1 MNPIRILL
9 CDDQAL
15 FRDGLRMLLS
25 LYPELE
31 VVGEA
36 DTGDAAVKAAVA
48 LKPAVV
54 LMDLR
59 MPGMNGIEATRR
71 LRSSCPETR
80 VIVLTTFREDE
91 EIFEALRA
99 GACGYLLKDIPAD
112 QLADAIRTADR
123 GGTYLDPGVA
133 SRVVEEFSRLSGMP
147 DSRSVL
153 DSYQFS
159 VRELDVLRQ
168 VSRGRTN
175 KEIAAALHIS
185 EGTVK
190 NHLTSVFSRLAVQ
203 DRTQAALK
211 ARELGIT

>member
-1 MNPIRILL
+1 MKSIRILI

-25 LYPELE
+25 LHPDLE
-31 VVGEA
+31 VVGESEN
-36 DTGDAAVKAAVA
+36 GDAAIQAALR
-48 LKPAVV
+48 LKPDVL

-59 MPGMNGIEATRR
+59 MPGMSGIEAIRR
-71 LRSSCPETR
+71 VRSACQQTR

-91 EIFEALRA
+91 DIFEALRA

-112 QLADAIRTADR
+112 QLAVAIRTANQ
-123 GGTYLDPGVA
+123 GGASLEPSVA
-133 SRVVEEFSRLSGMP
+133 SRVVTEFTRLSGMP
-147 DSRSVL
+147 DHRAEIESF
-153 DSYQFS
+153 QFS
-159 VRELDVLRQ
+159 ARELDVLRQ

-175 KEIAAALHIS
+175 KEISTALYIS

>member
-25 LYPELE
+25 LYDDLE

-36 DTGDAAVKAAVA
+36 ETGDAAVKAALA

-112 QLADAIRTADR
+112 QLADAIRTADH

-147 DSRSVL
+147 ESRNVL

>member
-1 MNPIRILL
+1 MKTIRVLL

-25 LYPELE
+25 MQPDLE
-31 VVGEA
+31 IVGEA
-36 DTGDAAVKAAVA
+36 ENGDAAVQAASRLRPDV
-48 LKPAVV
+48 L

-59 MPGMNGIEATRR
+59 MPGMSGIEATRR
-71 LRSSCPETR
+71 VRSTSPQTKI
-80 VIVLTTFREDE
+80 IVLTTFREDE

-112 QLADAIRTADR
+112 QLADAIRTADL
-123 GGTYLDPGVA
+123 GGSYLEPGVA

-147 DSRSVL
+147 DQRSIL
-153 DSYQFS
+153 DTHQFS

-175 KEIAAALHIS
+175 KEIATALHIS

-190 NHLTSVFSRLAVQ
+190 NHLTSIFSRLMVQ

>member
-1 MNPIRILL
+1 MKSIRILL

-25 LYPELE
+25 LHPDLE

-36 DTGDAAVKAAVA
+36 ENGDAAIQSALR
-48 LKPAVV
+48 LKPDIL

-59 MPGMNGIEATRR
+59 MPGMSGIEATRR
-71 LRSSCPETR
+71 IRSACHQTR

-112 QLADAIRTADR
+112 QLADAIRTADQ
-123 GGTYLDPGVA
+123 GGTSLEPSVA
-133 SRVVEEFSRLSGMP
+133 SRLVTEFARLSGMP
-147 DSRSVL
+147 GHL
-153 DSYQFS
+153 DEIESFQFS
-159 VRELDVLRQ
+159 TRELDVLRQ

-175 KEIAAALHIS
+175 KEISTALHIS

-190 NHLTSVFSRLAVQ
+190 NHLTSVFSRLGVQ

>member
-112 QLADAIRTADR
+112 QLADAIRTAYR

>member
-1 MNPIRILL
+1 MKPIRIIL

-25 LYPELE
+25 LHADLE

-36 DTGDAAVKAAVA
+36 DHGDAAVQAALRLRPDVMI
-48 LKPAVV
+48 
-54 LMDLR
+54 MDLR
-59 MPGMNGIEATRR
+59 MPGMSGIEATRR
-71 LRSSCPETR
+71 VLAASPQTR

-99 GACGYLLKDIPAD
+99 GACGYVLKDIPAD
-112 QLADAIRTADR
+112 QLADAIRTAAQ
-123 GGTYLDPGVA
+123 GGTYLEPGVA
-133 SRVVEEFSRLSGMP
+133 ARVIKEFSRLSGLP
-147 DSRSVL
+147 DQRSVL
-153 DSYQFS
+153 DSHQFS
-159 VRELDVLRQ
+159 ARELDVLRQ

-175 KEIAAALHIS
+175 KEIASALHIS